1 MNLRAMPRHD
11 MHTIRIQPRSGKT
24 CQKVVFCGW
33 AAMRAEYLST
43 IFRNIRKKLTMTKIV
58 MSSSHHSFRD
68 GIVRYALIPLIV
80 MITPGIPQK
89 AAAI

>member
-1 MNLRAMPRHD
+1 
-11 MHTIRIQPRSGKT
+11 MHTIRIQPRSGKA

-33 AAMRAEYLST
+33 VAMRVEYLST

-80 MITPGIPQK
+80 MITPGIPQR

>member
-1 MNLRAMPRHD
+1 
-11 MHTIRIQPRSGKT
+11 
-24 CQKVVFCGW
+24 
-33 AAMRAEYLST
+33 MRAEYLST

-80 MITPGIPQK
+80 MITPGIPQR